1 MSIHMRPQLLFLRP
15 QSLQL
20 ALGAVSAA
28 KKLQRCSKT
37 LGLRVPARSLLYRP
51 HNIVAGVAL
60 STSVSLLLH
69 ESALCQGTITL
80 AAAEGPT
87 GNGDPNKKNDDSVEK
102 IINVV
107 LGSCGEVT
115 MAGSL
120 GFCSGYAL
128 KQAGKAAAMAVGLI
142 FVLAQTAAYNGY
154 VDIKWGKVQ
163 KDMIAKVDPNGD
175 GKFDSQDVKLWYRK
189 LLKIIK
195 ANLPSSTGF
204 TSGFA
209 LGIYCS

>member
-1 MSIHMRPQLLFLRP
+1 MSIHMRSQLLLIRP

-20 ALGAVSAA
+20 GSSAVSAG
-28 KKLQRCSKT
+28 KKLQRRSQT
-37 LGLRVPARSLLYRP
+37 LGLRVSARSPLCRP
-51 HNIVAGVAL
+51 HFIVAGVAL
-60 STSVSLLLH
+60 SSSVSLLLH
-69 ESALCQGTITL
+69 EAALCQGMITL

-87 GNGDPNKKNDDSVEK
+87 GSDGPNKKNNDSVEK
-102 IINVV
+102 IIDVV
-107 LGSCGEVT
+107 LGSCGEIT

-142 FVLAQTAAYNGY
+142 FVLAQAAAYNGY

-163 KDMIAKVDPNGD
+163 KDMIGKVDPNGD
-175 GKFDSQDVKLWYRK
+175 GKFDSQDVKLWYQK

-195 ANLPSSTGF
+195 TNLPSSMGF